1 MIKSVYKIC
10 TDNLTLSR
18 EDSIFAPKIRK
29 KKKNAKNSILA
40 SSVTHFIR
48 FLVRTI
54 RHKKEIKHPAWE
66 GRSNTISHGK
76 T

>member
-1 MIKSVYKIC
+1 MIKSVYKIG

-18 EDSIFAPKIRK
+18 EDSMFAPKIRK

-66 GRSNTISHGK
+66 GRSNTVSHGK